1 MRHYHLRLATNRT
14 PRHSSAATIYVDQ
27 RACNPQENLCPA
39 VVTARV
45 DSCLLPHFFRPQ
57 IQAEADVEYPLDEQ
71 VGTSP
76 RRVLDGDNVSRP
88 D

>member
-14 PRHSSAATIYVDQ
+14 PRHSSAATIYVDRQ
-27 RACNPQENLCPA
+27 AYNQQENLCPA
-39 VVTARV
+39 AVTAHV

-57 IQAEADVEYPLDEQ
+57 IQTEADVEHPLDEQ

-76 RRVLDGDNVSRP
+76 RRVLDRDNISWP